1 MSLSSVSALDEE
13 PLAALPG
20 ALDAYW
26 IPFTPNRDFKSE
38 PRLVARA
45 KGMYYYD
52 PAGRPIIDGISGLF
66 ACAAGHGR
74 EEIADA
80 VHQQLKTLDYS
91 SSFYRS
97 HPLAFE
103 AASAIARLTPAG
115 LDRVFFVNSG
125 SEAVD
130 SAMKIILAYHRARGE
145 GQRTVFVSRE
155 RAYHGV
161 NFGGVSLSGLPNN
174 RRKFSG
180 LITPAPLL
188 RHTWLAENA
197 FSQGQPEKGHDLA
210 EDLLRQINNHGA
222 ENIAAVFVEPIAGST
237 GVLVPP
243 KGYLERL
250 RSICDQHGL
259 LLVFDEVITGFGRTG
274 KAFAAQSFGVRPDII
289 TLAKAITNGAQP
301 MGAVVVDRKIHDT
314 VVSGAPEGEI
324 ELFHGYTTSAHPA
337 ACAASLAALA
347 IYERENLFERG
358 AELSAYFQE
367 RVFSLADL
375 PVISDIRSY
384 GLIAGIELLPLSA
397 PGRRGYQVQKAL
409 FDAGLHLKTTGDVA
423 ILAPALVAERKHIDE
438 IVDVLRRVLS
448 RQNP

>member
-1 MSLSSVSALDEE
+1 MSLATLSEAPSNKTVSTD
-13 PLAALPG
+13 
-20 ALDAYW
+20 LDAFW

-45 KGMYYYD
+45 KGLYYYD
-52 PAGRPIIDGISGLF
+52 PAGRPILDGVSGLF
-66 ACAAGHGR
+66 ASAAGHGR
-74 EEIADA
+74 EEIAEA

-103 AASAIARLTPAG
+103 TASAIARLTPAG

-130 SAMKIILAYHRARGE
+130 SAMKIILAYHRARGD
-145 GQRTVFVSRE
+145 GQRTVFISRE

-174 RRKFSG
+174 RRKFAG
-180 LITPAPLL
+180 LITSAPLL
-188 RHTWLAENA
+188 RHTWLPENT
-197 FSQGQPEKGHDLA
+197 FSQGQPDSGIDLA
-210 EDLLRQINNHGA
+210 DDLLRQINNYGA
-222 ENIAAVFVEPIAGST
+222 ENVAAVFVEPIAGST

-250 RSICDQHGL
+250 RSICDQHGV

-274 KAFAAQSFGVRPDII
+274 KAFAAQSFDVRPDII

-301 MGAVVVDRKIHDT
+301 MGAVVVDRRIHDT
-314 VVSGAPEGEI
+314 VVGAAPEREI
-324 ELFHGYTTSAHPA
+324 EFFHGYTWSAHPV
-337 ACAASLAALA
+337 ACAASLAALG
-347 IYERENLFERG
+347 IYAREKLFER
-358 AELSAYFQE
+358 AAALSPYFEQK
-367 RVFSLADL
+367 VFSLSDL
-375 PVISDIRSY
+375 PVITDIRNY
-384 GLIAGIELLPLSA
+384 GLFAGIELKPQGG
-397 PGRRGYQVQKAL
+397 PGQRGYQVQKEL

-423 ILAPALVAERKHIDE
+423 ILAPALVAEHQHIDE
-438 IVDVLRRVLS
+438 IVDILRRVLS

>member
-1 MSLSSVSALDEE
+1 
-13 PLAALPG
+13 
-20 ALDAYW
+20 
-26 IPFTPNRDFKSE
+26 
-38 PRLVARA
+38 
-45 KGMYYYD
+45 
-52 PAGRPIIDGISGLF
+52 
-66 ACAAGHGR
+66 
-74 EEIADA
+74 
-80 VHQQLKTLDYS
+80 
-91 SSFYRS
+91 
-97 HPLAFE
+97 
-103 AASAIARLTPAG
+103 
-115 LDRVFFVNSG
+115 
-125 SEAVD
+125 
-130 SAMKIILAYHRARGE
+130 
-145 GQRTVFVSRE
+145 
-155 RAYHGV
+155 
-161 NFGGVSLSGLPNN
+161 LPNN

-423 ILAPALVAERKHIDE
+423 ILAPALVAEHKHIDE